1 MTSVEE
7 DILAGVPYSEAVGH
21 VHDPHCVTDCPVK
34 QAARDGR
41 HLHRMVPDGPTRF
54 VGGRRQV
61 HQVCEC
67 GEEGWR

>member
-1 MTSVEE
+1 MAVVEVSE
-7 DILAGVPYSEAVGH
+7 TIESSLADFVPIAWADGEGRSGVFVN
-21 VHDPHCVTDCPVK
+21 
-34 QAARDGR
+34 R